1 LRNGAFKLAF
11 EGIIGHEE
19 VKKQLYNSLGMGT
32 ISHAHIFCGEDG
44 IGKSILS
51 TELAV
56 NIIGKKEVK
65 DYVDIIHRRI
75 AKGKQSI
82 GISEILN
89 IIDEI
94 NKKPYEGDRKVIIVH
109 DADLL
114 TVDAQN
120 AFLKTIEEPPKGVFI
135 ILLCK
140 SQEGILDTIKSRCQ
154 IHNLKRLNSKEI
166 RAFLDRD
173 FPELEKNKIEIIT
186 SFCDGIPGRAIG
198 FLKDPL
204 FMELRSTVLDIL
216 KACSNDKKHE
226 ILKYEEF
233 FLKNKLIWRDILT
246 CFIYYI
252 RDLIIY
258 KETRDETLI
267 INRDKILNIK
277 ELADV
282 FSFNKLSGMIEVVNS
297 AALNLEKNVNIA
309 LAIDS
314 MLLNIQEV

>member
-1 LRNGAFKLAF
+1 MSF
-11 EGIIGHEE
+11 ENIIGHEE
-19 VKKQLYNSLGMGT
+19 VKKQLYNSLSMGT

-44 IGKSILS
+44 IGKSIIS
-51 TELAV
+51 KEFSI

-65 DYVDIIHRRI
+65 DYVDIIQRRI

-82 GISEILN
+82 GISEVLN

-94 NKKPYEGDRKVIIVH
+94 NKKPFEGDRKVIIVH
-109 DADLL
+109 EADRM

-154 IHNLKRLNSKEI
+154 IHNLKRLNSKDI
-166 RAFLDRD
+166 RFFLNRD
-173 FPELEKNKIEIIT
+173 FPELDKDKLEIMI
-186 SFCDGIPGRAIG
+186 SFCDGIPGRAMS
-198 FLKDPL
+198 FFNDAL
-204 FMELRSTVLDIL
+204 FMEIRSTVLDIL
-216 KACSNDKKHE
+216 KTCQYDKKQE
-226 ILKYEEF
+226 ILKYQEF
-233 FLKNKLIWRDILT
+233 FLKNKLIWRDVLICLL
-246 CFIYYI
+246 YYI

-258 KETRDETLI
+258 KETRDETLV

-282 FSFNKLSGMIEVVNS
+282 FSFNKLSGMIEVVNDT
-297 AALNLEKNVNIA
+297 AQNLAKNVNIA
-309 LAIDS
+309 LAVDS